1 MRHRLSKDKRR
12 SDILQKARQLILDR
26 GLSGTEMED
35 IRLACGISRGGL
47 YHHFANKRAVLDA
60 LVDAEVAELAKVL
73 NQTSDLPIK
82 ALLQAGSNHL
92 GNDAGVVCGLKTDD
106 EKLAYLSSLDQ
117 AITAQLSAPLRDGLE
132 RFVQPE
138 TDAGH
143 IAELFLTVNSHIN
156 RREVL
161 GQWTPA
167 ESASFAATALQALA
181 PFLRVPTELDP
192 LISELRTMA
201 SL

>member
-1 MRHRLSKDKRR
+1 MGVPKCTEHDAQADHPERHTDEL
-12 SDILQKARQLILDR
+12 L
-26 GLSGTEMED
+26 
-35 IRLACGISRGGL
+35 
-47 YHHFANKRAVLDA
+47 
-60 LVDAEVAELAKVL
+60 AEVAELAKVL

-143 IAELFLTVNSHIN
+143 IAELFLTVISHIN
-156 RREVL
+156 RREVF
-161 GQWTPA
+161 G
-167 ESASFAATALQALA
+167 EIC
-181 PFLRVPTELDP
+181 R
-192 LISELRTMA
+192 
-201 SL
+201 